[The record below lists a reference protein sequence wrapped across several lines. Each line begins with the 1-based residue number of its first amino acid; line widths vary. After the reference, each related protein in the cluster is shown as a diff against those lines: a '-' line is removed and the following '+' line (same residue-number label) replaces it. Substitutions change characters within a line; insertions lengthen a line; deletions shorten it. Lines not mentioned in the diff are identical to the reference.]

1 VLDEDEREIIIRREW
16 SRFPDLCEK
25 LIFIKDGERLENN
38 QAREEI
44 ERILPLNFLQFFVFD
59 GEEIEAMADEVS
71 TELKDKI
78 QSMLN
83 IAVLDRLSDQIN
95 KVERELISQ
104 SNMASKIK
112 SDLDLCEGRQKSE
125 EERLQNAKIN
135 IKFYEAQV
143 SDKSAAITAKKKEL
157 EGKIRSNS

>member
-1 VLDEDEREIIIRREW
+1 
-16 SRFPDLCEK
+16 
-25 LIFIKDGERLENN
+25 
-38 QAREEI
+38 
-44 ERILPLNFLQFFVFD
+44 
-59 GEEIEAMADEVS
+59 MADEVS

-95 KVERELISQ
+95 KAERELISQ

-125 EERLQNAKIN
+125 EERFQNAKIN

-157 EGKIRSNS
+157 EGKIRSNSKESEGLQNAKDVAMANLQRAKQSIAEFGGEILFAGLDEFFLELLSRI

>member
-1 VLDEDEREIIIRREW
+1 
-16 SRFPDLCEK
+16 
-25 LIFIKDGERLENN
+25 
-38 QAREEI
+38 
-44 ERILPLNFLQFFVFD
+44 
-59 GEEIEAMADEVS
+59 MADEVS

-95 KVERELISQ
+95 KAERELISQ

-125 EERLQNAKIN
+125 EERFQNAKIN

-143 SDKSAAITAKKKEL
+143 SDNL
-157 EGKIRSNS
+157 PL